1 MDSLKLCFI
10 LLMAMIVLG
19 CSDRSNDMRI
29 TPVSENACNVSCGYD
44 HESYKAC
51 LEIPVVTDYTM
62 RQLLPA
68 LFPVVTP
75 IVKEQPPGAC
85 FCSLA
90 VLDDSG
96 KFVSVTITDT
106 SDERM
111 GNELR
116 EAILDNEAIPIPS
129 GAECV
134 VGMGMPL
141 SFNN

>member
-1 MDSLKLCFI
+1 
-10 LLMAMIVLG
+10 MAIFVLG
-19 CSDRSNDMRI
+19 CSDQSDDVQI

-62 RQLLPA
+62 RQLLPT
-68 LFPVVTP
+68 LFPNVSP
-75 IVKEQPPGAC
+75 IIGEEPPGAC

-96 KFVSVTITDT
+96 KFVRVTITDT
-106 SDERM
+106 SDE
-111 GNELR
+111 ELGEEIR
-116 EAILDNEAIPIPS
+116 AAILGNDAIPIPS

-134 VGMGMPL
+134 VGMEMPL

>member
-1 MDSLKLCFI
+1 
-10 LLMAMIVLG
+10 MAAVVSG

-44 HESYKAC
+44 HESHKAC

-68 LFPVVTP
+68 LFPSVGP
-75 IVKEQPPGAC
+75 IIEEQPPGAC

-90 VLDDSG
+90 VLDDTG
-96 KFVSVTITDT
+96 MFVSVTITDT

-111 GNELR
+111 GGEIR
-116 EAILDNEAIPIPS
+116 DIILENNAIPIPS

-134 VGMGMPL
+134 VGMELPL